1 MKEYLDG
8 EYLIFNIIR
17 DIVIKVASKR
27 AVSDFRSLL
36 SIMTIQRMVL
46 NVKYSPIRYSFMEP
60 KSTHANQ
67 GS

>member
-8 EYLIFNIIR
+8 EYLTFNIIR
-17 DIVIKVASKR
+17 EIVIKE
-27 AVSDFRSLL
+27 VSDFRSLL

-46 NVKYSPIRYSFMEP
+46 NVKYSPITHFFMEP

-67 GS
+67 GTV

>member
-8 EYLIFNIIR
+8 EYLTFNIIR
-17 DIVIKVASKR
+17 EIVIKE
-27 AVSDFRSLL
+27 VSDFRSLL
-36 SIMTIQRMVL
+36 SIMTIQR
-46 NVKYSPIRYSFMEP
+46 KYSPIRYSFIEP

>member
-8 EYLIFNIIR
+8 EYLTFNIIR

-46 NVKYSPIRYSFMEP
+46 NVKYSPIRYSFM
-60 KSTHANQ
+60 
-67 GS
+67 